1 MLGTLDK
8 LITTGHKELEEIMK
22 LAEQTTPLLVDT
34 DWDYNTITYFDA
46 SLKDRETLTINTKI
60 RKIGNY
66 ISIDILPID
75 YEIKVDGIVH
85 PEKTLKVVNEKG
97 KELHINIVYLLIGKL
112 KEKIK
117 ELKIKRYILKTPF
130 DFDEYKIE
138 VLGMT
143 EEGNSVSIKTEINYL
158 NGYNSHMPNRE
169 DGVSIKLKQH
179 LKSLRR
185 HSDKTKLSIYKNI
198 QSLNYPIEILQKE
211 EIVYELLVIAKTH
224 PKITYNIVNA
234 LNYIA
239 TTNLIQSITNMEV
252 KACVDKG
259 ILAIMELAIVN
270 NIKDAMQIKLL
281 VLVSTYL
288 LTVDNRIVL
297 GRGRTSSRNLDIL
310 NASLMINLTNLG
322 TRKQFTLERKEMLE
336 MLCLL
341 GKIKEEDGLS
351 KVCYSKFKTV
361 FSRLL
366 EIVEEIGANK

>member
-34 DWDYNTITYFDA
+34 DWDYNTITYYDA

-66 ISIDILPID
+66 ISIDIIPID

-97 KELHINIVYLLIGKL
+97 KELHVNIVYLLIGKL

-138 VLGMT
+138 VLGIT
-143 EEGNSVSIKTEINYL
+143 EDGIAVSIKTEINYL

-169 DGVSIKLKQH
+169 DGVAIKLKQH

-185 HSDKTKLSIYKNI
+185 HNDKTKLSIYRNI
-198 QSLNYPIEILQKE
+198 QSLEYPIEIFQKE

-281 VLVSTYL
+281 VLVSAYCINMDSSSVNKRTMGRK
-288 LTVDNRIVL
+288 VDTLN
-297 GRGRTSSRNLDIL
+297 GIL
-310 NASLMINLTNLG
+310 RINLTDGRKLFNLE
-322 TRKQFTLERKEMLE
+322 KKEMPE
-336 MLCLL
+336 MLYLL

-351 KVCYSKFKTV
+351 KVCYSRFKTV

-366 EIVEEIGANK
+366 EIIEEVGANK